1 MCVCAE
7 LYTLYM
13 SDKMSELQIN
23 VQVRILFSPL
33 KKTDPSGFMALV
45 LKRRKKKVAAVL
57 RFFFLSSFLLW
68 YKLVGA
74 WHLNSPFFFFFTLG
88 NSVAR

>member
-1 MCVCAE
+1 MCAE

-13 SDKMSELQIN
+13 SEKMSELQIN

-45 LKRRKKKVAAVL
+45 RRERKIMAVL
-57 RFFFLSSFLLW
+57 CL
-68 YKLVGA
+68 
-74 WHLNSPFFFFFTLG
+74 FFFFKAIFHCLGWCLAFEQSVLFYFILG
-88 NSVAR
+88 NSVTR

>member
-1 MCVCAE
+1 MCMCAE

-13 SDKMSELQIN
+13 SEKMSELQIN

-45 LKRRKKKVAAVL
+45 LEREREKKIMAVL
-57 RFFFLSSFLLW
+57 CL
-68 YKLVGA
+68 
-74 WHLNSPFFFFFTLG
+74 FFFF
-88 NSVAR
+88 